1 MHYQTHL
8 PQQRDSKPQRFKTYT
23 LLVTALLCIILSQVH
38 AQGRLVLNGGFVTV
52 QEGTYLVIDNPS
64 PDAITVQDGGGIIT
78 EGDSSYVRWNIGT
91 ATGTYTI
98 PWYYASD
105 SIPLTFTK
113 TSGVGEGHFLFA
125 TYPTGW
131 ENSLELPAGVTNFLR
146 RSGVDNSG
154 YAVDRFWQINAQGYT
169 TRPALTDVLFTY
181 RENEYLEPLN
191 TINENVI
198 TAQRWNPI
206 SASWVDFSPA
216 TTVNTATNVV
226 TVMEIPEGQLWPW
239 WNLTYRSDRH
249 WIASVSSAWGTNE
262 NWSLTPGGPP
272 NGSVPTSLDDV
283 YFDEIVSE
291 DCDLDVNA
299 EMANILTAVN
309 YKGTITQGANF
320 ITVANNAILL
330 DGTFV
335 GGSADIQIGGELQIV
350 TESFTSTSGTLDVGG
365 DFHYGFGEFIHNNG
379 IVRLSGVNGVTQ
391 TITGNITLSDTAR
404 FNNLTIANASAIPG
418 VSLLTNI
425 EVDGI
430 LNLGNNVVL
439 DADGPDD
446 TAVLTLRSTADDPT
460 HDAAIDILPE
470 GAQINGK
477 VRIQR
482 FMALEGPNNARIYRY
497 IASPLQNASVA
508 DIQNEIPVTGSFTG
522 ASVCQGCVSYSQS
535 MFTYTESLAGDINL
549 SDGFTDFP
557 LNDNNETL
565 VPGKGYSLYVRGNLL
580 SSALWDVN
588 GVVTQGNVTPV
599 ELPVSFTASGNVNTD
614 GWNLVGNP
622 YASTIDWNAATG
634 WTKDNL
640 DGTIYITDNDG
651 PVTQYATWNGVTGT
665 NGGSRYI
672 ALGQAFW
679 VKANGAGTPALTA
692 SENTKAPGT
701 QTSFFRETAPQNL
714 LRVSMANGT
723 LKDEAVIHFRADATA
738 DFDSHAD
745 AWKIMSNSF
754 NLAAQAGTSKLAI
767 NSLPVFGC
775 KSSVSLTVDHA
786 EPGSYTLN
794 FASQE
799 SFERPTSITLVDNF
813 TNETTDVA
821 TMKTYNFIVTSD
833 PASQGGNRFTLHFQT
848 PLDSAVIA
856 QSGNTLTSSYPEGNQ
871 WYLDQQPIPGGTT
884 QSIQATKAGV
894 YSVAVATTEGCTT
907 TSAGRVFSVTGEE
920 EALASSVRI
929 TPNPVA
935 HELYIE
941 VPSAFSHANEVTLIN
956 SMGQTLGSIP
966 LQQEGDK
973 KTGKLIMSDYPTGAY
988 IVRIIDGAKRYDRK
1002 IIKQ

>member
-1 MHYQTHL
+1 MSYITHHS
-8 PQQRDSKPQRFKTYT
+8 QQPDSKPLRFKTYT
-23 LLVTALLCIILSQVH
+23 LLVIVLLCITLSQVH

-91 ATGTYTI
+91 ATGTYTV
-98 PWYYASD
+98 PWYYAGD

-113 TSGVGEGHFLFA
+113 TEGVGEGHFILS
-125 TYPTGW
+125 TYHTGW

-146 RSGVDNSG
+146 GSGVDNSG
-154 YAVDRFWQINAQGYT
+154 YAVDRFWQLDAQGYT

-206 SASWVDFSPA
+206 AASWVDFSPA
-216 TTVNTATNVV
+216 TSVNTTTNVV

-272 NGSVPTSLDDV
+272 NASVPTSLDDV
-283 YFDEIVSE
+283 YFDEIVNE
-291 DCDLDVNA
+291 NCDLDVNA
-299 EMANILTAVN
+299 EMANILTAVD
-309 YKGTITQGANF
+309 YKGTITQGTNP

-365 DFHYGFGEFIHNNG
+365 NFHHGFGAFIHNNG
-379 IVRLSGVNGVTQ
+379 LVRLSGVNGVTQ
-391 TITGNITLSDTAR
+391 IVTGNETPR

-418 VSLLTNI
+418 VTLVNNV

-430 LNLGNNVVL
+430 LDLGNNVVL

-446 TAVLTLRSTADDPT
+446 TAILTIRSTADDPT
-460 HDAAIDILPE
+460 RDAAIGILPE
-470 GAQINGK
+470 GAQIQGN

-482 FMALEGPNNARIYRY
+482 FMALEGPGTRIYRY

-522 ASVCQGCVSYSQS
+522 VSVCPGCVGYSQS
-535 MFTYTESLAGDINL
+535 MFTYTESLADINL
-549 SDGFTDFP
+549 SDGYTDFP
-557 LNDNNETL
+557 LNDNKETL
-565 VPGKGYSLYVRGNLL
+565 VPGKGYSLYVRGNIL

-588 GVVTQGNVTPV
+588 GTVTQGNVTPV
-599 ELPVSFTASGNVNTD
+599 ELPVSFTASGNVNAD

-640 DGTIYITDNDG
+640 DGSIYITDNDG

-679 VKANGAGTPALTA
+679 VKANGSGTPALTA

-701 QTSFFRETAPQNL
+701 QTSFFREIAPKNL
-714 LRVSMANGT
+714 LRVSMADGT
-723 LKDEAVIHFRADATA
+723 LKDEAVIHFRSDATA

-745 AWKIMSNSF
+745 AWKMMSTSF
-754 NLAAQAGTSKLAI
+754 NLAAQVGIRKLAI

-775 KSSVSLTVDHA
+775 KSSVNLTVDNA
-786 EPGSYTLN
+786 KPGSYALN
-794 FASQE
+794 FESHE

-813 TNETTDVA
+813 TNETTDIA
-821 TMKTYNFIVTSD
+821 TTKNYTFIVTTD

-848 PLDSAVIA
+848 PIDSAIIA
-856 QSGNTLTSSYPEGNQ
+856 QSGNTLTSSYAEGNQ

-884 QSIQATKAGV
+884 QSIQAAKAGV
-894 YSVAVATTEGCTT
+894 YSVTVATTEGCTT

-920 EALASSVRI
+920 EALASAIRV

-935 HELYIE
+935 HELYIQ
-941 VPSAFSHANEVTLIN
+941 VPSAFSHANEATLIN

-966 LQQEGDK
+966 LQQEGAG
-973 KTGKLIMSDYPTGAY
+973 KTGKLVMSGYPTGAY
-988 IVRIIDGAKRYDRK
+988 IIRIIDGAKRYDRK